1 MIRTTSSS
9 TGAKNGPSKPP
20 REAEDLEHYGYPAA
34 DYDRY
39 CDCLDDEDEDED
51 DDDLRREIEA
61 ERRAEAA
68 EARAAEREF
77 RNYDPFGG
85 P

>member
-1 MIRTTSSS
+1 MDLQNRRVKRKTWSTSD
-9 TGAKNGPSKPP
+9 N
-20 REAEDLEHYGYPAA
+20 PAA
-34 DYDRY
+34 DYERY
-39 CDCLDDEDEDED
+39 CECQDDEDEDEE

-85 P
+85 S

>member
-1 MIRTTSSS
+1 MDLQNRRVKRKTWSTS
-9 TGAKNGPSKPP
+9 
-20 REAEDLEHYGYPAA
+20 DDPAA

-39 CDCLDDEDEDED
+39 CECQADEDKDEDEE

>member
-1 MIRTTSSS
+1 MDLQNRRVKRKTWSTS
-9 TGAKNGPSKPP
+9 
-20 REAEDLEHYGYPAA
+20 DDPAA

-39 CDCLDDEDEDED
+39 CECQDDEDEDEE

-68 EARAAEREF
+68 EARAAERES

>member
-1 MIRTTSSS
+1 MDLQNRRVKRKTWSTSD
-9 TGAKNGPSKPP
+9 N
-20 REAEDLEHYGYPAA
+20 PAA
-34 DYDRY
+34 DYERY
-39 CDCLDDEDEDED
+39 CECQDDEDEDEE

-68 EARAAEREF
+68 EARASEREF

>member
-1 MIRTTSSS
+1 MDLQNRRVKRKTWSTS
-9 TGAKNGPSKPP
+9 
-20 REAEDLEHYGYPAA
+20 DDPAA

-39 CDCLDDEDEDED
+39 CECQENEDEEED

-68 EARAAEREF
+68 GARAAEREF

-85 P
+85 S

>member
-1 MIRTTSSS
+1 MDLQNRRVKRKTWSTSD
-9 TGAKNGPSKPP
+9 N
-20 REAEDLEHYGYPAA
+20 PAA

-39 CDCLDDEDEDED
+39 CECQDDEDEDEE
-51 DDDLRREIEA
+51 DDDLHREIEA

>member
-1 MIRTTSSS
+1 MDLQNRRVRRKTWSTS
-9 TGAKNGPSKPP
+9 
-20 REAEDLEHYGYPAA
+20 DDPAA

-39 CDCLDDEDEDED
+39 CECQDDEDEE

>member
-1 MIRTTSSS
+1 MDLQNRRVKRTTWC
-9 TGAKNGPSKPP
+9 TT
-20 REAEDLEHYGYPAA
+20 DDPAA

-39 CDCLDDEDEDED
+39 CECQADEDEDEED
-51 DDDLRREIEA
+51 DDQRREIEA

>member
-1 MIRTTSSS
+1 MDLQNRRVKRKTWSTSD
-9 TGAKNGPSKPP
+9 N
-20 REAEDLEHYGYPAA
+20 PAA

-39 CDCLDDEDEDED
+39 CECQDDEDEDED

>member
-1 MIRTTSSS
+1 MDLQNRRVKRKTWSTT
-9 TGAKNGPSKPP
+9 
-20 REAEDLEHYGYPAA
+20 DDPAA

-39 CDCLDDEDEDED
+39 CECQENEDEEED
-51 DDDLRREIEA
+51 DDDMRREIEA
-61 ERRAEAA
+61 ERHAEAA

>member
-1 MIRTTSSS
+1 MDLQNRRVKRKTWSTSD
-9 TGAKNGPSKPP
+9 N
-20 REAEDLEHYGYPAA
+20 PAA
-34 DYDRY
+34 DYERY
-39 CDCLDDEDEDED
+39 CECQDDEDEDEA

>member
-1 MIRTTSSS
+1 MDLQNRRVKRTTWS
-9 TGAKNGPSKPP
+9 TS
-20 REAEDLEHYGYPAA
+20 DDPAA

-39 CDCLDDEDEDED
+39 CDCLDDKDEEDE
-51 DDDLRREIEA
+51 DLRREIEA
-61 ERRAEAA
+61 ERRAEAV

-85 P
+85 PE

>member
-1 MIRTTSSS
+1 MDLQNRRVKRKTWSTTD
-9 TGAKNGPSKPP
+9 N
-20 REAEDLEHYGYPAA
+20 PAA
-34 DYDRY
+34 DYERY
-39 CDCLDDEDEDED
+39 CECHDDEDEDEEE

-68 EARAAEREF
+68 EDRAAAREF

>member
-1 MIRTTSSS
+1 MDLQNRRVRRKTWSTS
-9 TGAKNGPSKPP
+9 
-20 REAEDLEHYGYPAA
+20 DDPAA

-39 CDCLDDEDEDED
+39 CECQDDQDEDEDEDEDD

>member
-1 MIRTTSSS
+1 MDLQNRRVKRTTWC
-9 TGAKNGPSKPP
+9 TT
-20 REAEDLEHYGYPAA
+20 DDPAA

-39 CDCLDDEDEDED
+39 CECQADEDEDED

>member
-1 MIRTTSSS
+1 MDLQNRRVKRKTWSTTD
-9 TGAKNGPSKPP
+9 N
-20 REAEDLEHYGYPAA
+20 PAA
-34 DYDRY
+34 DYERY
-39 CDCLDDEDEDED
+39 CECHDDEDEDEE

>member
-1 MIRTTSSS
+1 MDLQNRRVKRKTWSTSD
-9 TGAKNGPSKPP
+9 N
-20 REAEDLEHYGYPAA
+20 PAA
-34 DYDRY
+34 DYERY
-39 CDCLDDEDEDED
+39 CECQDDEDEDDE

>member
-1 MIRTTSSS
+1 MDLQNRRVKRTTWC
-9 TGAKNGPSKPP
+9 TT
-20 REAEDLEHYGYPAA
+20 DDPAA
-34 DYDRY
+34 DYERY
-39 CDCLDDEDEDED
+39 CECQENEDEEDD

-85 P
+85 S

>member
-1 MIRTTSSS
+1 MDLQNRRVRRKTWSTTDNP
-9 TGAKNGPSKPP
+9 T
-20 REAEDLEHYGYPAA
+20 A

-39 CDCLDDEDEDED
+39 CECQADEDEDEE

>member
-1 MIRTTSSS
+1 MDLQNRRVKRKTWSTS
-9 TGAKNGPSKPP
+9 
-20 REAEDLEHYGYPAA
+20 DDPAA

-39 CDCLDDEDEDED
+39 CECQADEDEDED
-51 DDDLRREIEA
+51 DDDLHREIEA

>member
-1 MIRTTSSS
+1 MDLQNRRVKRKTWSTSD
-9 TGAKNGPSKPP
+9 N
-20 REAEDLEHYGYPAA
+20 PAA
-34 DYDRY
+34 DYERY
-39 CDCLDDEDEDED
+39 CECQNDEDEDEE

-77 RNYDPFGG
+77 RNYAPFGG

>member
-1 MIRTTSSS
+1 MDLQNRRVKRKTWSTS
-9 TGAKNGPSKPP
+9 
-20 REAEDLEHYGYPAA
+20 DDPAA

-39 CDCLDDEDEDED
+39 CECQDDEDEDEED
-51 DDDLRREIEA
+51 DDDLHREIEA

>member
-1 MIRTTSSS
+1 MDLQNRRVKLKTWSTSD
-9 TGAKNGPSKPP
+9 N
-20 REAEDLEHYGYPAA
+20 PAA
-34 DYDRY
+34 YYERY
-39 CDCLDDEDEDED
+39 CECQEDEDEEN
-51 DDDLRREIEA
+51 DDLRREIEA

>member
-1 MIRTTSSS
+1 MDLQNRRVRRKTWSTS
-9 TGAKNGPSKPP
+9 
-20 REAEDLEHYGYPAA
+20 DDPAA

-39 CDCLDDEDEDED
+39 CECQDDQDEDEDDD

>member
-1 MIRTTSSS
+1 MDLQNRRVKRTTWC
-9 TGAKNGPSKPP
+9 TT
-20 REAEDLEHYGYPAA
+20 DDPAA

-39 CDCLDDEDEDED
+39 CECQADEDEDEE

-85 P
+85 L

>member
-1 MIRTTSSS
+1 MDLQNRRVKRKTWSTSD
-9 TGAKNGPSKPP
+9 N
-20 REAEDLEHYGYPAA
+20 PAA
-34 DYDRY
+34 DYERY
-39 CDCLDDEDEDED
+39 CECQDDEDEE

>member
-1 MIRTTSSS
+1 MDLQNRRVKRTTWC
-9 TGAKNGPSKPP
+9 TT
-20 REAEDLEHYGYPAA
+20 DDPAA

-39 CDCLDDEDEDED
+39 CECQADEDEDED
-51 DDDLRREIEA
+51 EEDDDLRRETEA
-61 ERRAEAA
+61 ERRVEAA

>member
-1 MIRTTSSS
+1 MDLQNRRVKRKTWSTSD
-9 TGAKNGPSKPP
+9 N
-20 REAEDLEHYGYPAA
+20 PAA

-39 CDCLDDEDEDED
+39 CECQDDEDEDEE
-51 DDDLRREIEA
+51 DDDLHREIEA

-68 EARAAEREF
+68 EDRAAEREF

>member
-1 MIRTTSSS
+1 MDLQNRRVKRKTWSTTD
-9 TGAKNGPSKPP
+9 N
-20 REAEDLEHYGYPAA
+20 PAA
-34 DYDRY
+34 AYDRY
-39 CDCLDDEDEDED
+39 CECQADEDKDEDEDEE

>member
-1 MIRTTSSS
+1 MDLQNRRVKRKTWSTS
-9 TGAKNGPSKPP
+9 
-20 REAEDLEHYGYPAA
+20 DDPAA

-39 CDCLDDEDEDED
+39 CECQDDQDEDEDD

-61 ERRAEAA
+61 ERRAEAD

>member
-1 MIRTTSSS
+1 MDLQNRRVKRKTWSTT
-9 TGAKNGPSKPP
+9 
-20 REAEDLEHYGYPAA
+20 DDPAA

-39 CDCLDDEDEDED
+39 CECQENEDEEED
-51 DDDLRREIEA
+51 DDDMRREIEA

-77 RNYDPFGG
+77 RNYDPFEG

>member
-1 MIRTTSSS
+1 MDLQNRRVKRTTWC
-9 TGAKNGPSKPP
+9 TT
-20 REAEDLEHYGYPAA
+20 DDPAA

-39 CDCLDDEDEDED
+39 CECQDDEDEE

>member
-1 MIRTTSSS
+1 MDLQNRRVKRKTWSTSD
-9 TGAKNGPSKPP
+9 N
-20 REAEDLEHYGYPAA
+20 PAA
-34 DYDRY
+34 DYERY
-39 CDCLDDEDEDED
+39 CECQDDEDEDED
-51 DDDLRREIEA
+51 EEDDDLRREIEA

>member
-1 MIRTTSSS
+1 MDLQNRRVKRKTWSTTD
-9 TGAKNGPSKPP
+9 N
-20 REAEDLEHYGYPAA
+20 PAA
-34 DYDRY
+34 DYERY
-39 CDCLDDEDEDED
+39 CECHDDDDEDEDEE

>member
-1 MIRTTSSS
+1 MDLQNRRVRRKTWSTS
-9 TGAKNGPSKPP
+9 
-20 REAEDLEHYGYPAA
+20 DDPAA

-39 CDCLDDEDEDED
+39 CECQDDQDEDEDD

>member
-1 MIRTTSSS
+1 MDLQNRRVRRKTWSTS
-9 TGAKNGPSKPP
+9 
-20 REAEDLEHYGYPAA
+20 DDPAA

-39 CDCLDDEDEDED
+39 CECQENEEEDD

-85 P
+85 S

>member
-1 MIRTTSSS
+1 MDLQNRRVKRKTWSTSD
-9 TGAKNGPSKPP
+9 N
-20 REAEDLEHYGYPAA
+20 PAA
-34 DYDRY
+34 DYERY
-39 CDCLDDEDEDED
+39 CECQDDEDEDEE

-61 ERRAEAA
+61 ERRAEPA

>member
-1 MIRTTSSS
+1 MDLQNRRVRRKTWSTS
-9 TGAKNGPSKPP
+9 
-20 REAEDLEHYGYPAA
+20 DDPAA

-39 CDCLDDEDEDED
+39 CECQADEDEDEE

>member
-1 MIRTTSSS
+1 MDLQNRRVKRKTWSTSD
-9 TGAKNGPSKPP
+9 NPP
-20 REAEDLEHYGYPAA
+20 A

-39 CDCLDDEDEDED
+39 CECQADEDEDEE

-61 ERRAEAA
+61 ERRVEAA

>member
-1 MIRTTSSS
+1 MDLQNRRVKRKTWSTTD
-9 TGAKNGPSKPP
+9 N
-20 REAEDLEHYGYPAA
+20 PAA